1 MRSRVTLSMVAGI
14 LLLAGG
20 NASGNVMGS
29 VSDGTFDHAP
39 CVAPVQCT
47 GQGTSTFFWGD
58 TGSSLTFTGTKNFDY
73 PRNQKVT
80 IGTFTFHN
88 TPLTAGTEV
97 SSGLT
102 VTFSLG
108 DVTATGADACNG
120 CPFNTLYDFTGF
132 ELTLNLHN
140 TPNIPNDPVASRD
153 EIIVT
158 GVLQGLFQNGVL
170 QNPQPASV
178 TFSPNVFRVD
188 EGFTNSVD
196 VLAEFDDVSLCCYDP
211 ASVRDRAHGDVVVP
225 EPSTLVL
232 LSGVALVLVLIL
244 ARQRRSRGS
253 RGKARVA

>member
-1 MRSRVTLSMVAGI
+1 MVAGI

-39 CVAPVQCT
+39 CVAPVQCR
-47 GQGTSTFFWGD
+47 GQETSTFFWGD
-58 TGSSLTFTGTKNFDY
+58 TDSSLTFAGTKNFDY

-120 CPFNTLYDFTGF
+120 CPFDTLYDFTGF
-132 ELTLNLHN
+132 ELTLNLNN

-178 TFSPNVFRVD
+178 TFSPSVFRVD

-196 VLAEFDDVSLCCYDP
+196 VLAEFDDAFLSGFGD
-211 ASVRDRAHGDVVVP
+211 VRDPAHGDVVVP

-253 RGKARVA
+253 GGKARVA